1 MRPLSLK
8 GHDRALT
15 RVRLN
20 REGDLLFSSS
30 KGKSVCVWFT
40 ENGERLGTYDGHNGA
55 IWDVD
60 VSWDSNHLVS
70 SAADNTMKVGF
81 HTNVLF
87 RFHHPYIPGLGC
99 RKWPM
104 RFHSTMQNSMP
115 FSSVVFQWKFDC
127 FDNNQ
132 DRDGEGDFE
141 GRGHER
147 SGTNGW
153 TRPYHAPDARQPK
166 YLYFLT
172 FG

>member
-1 MRPLSLK
+1 MKWILTEKLCNKNEESGEQRNFKKKSKEKTHKTQLGFLTRKFHSRFPFKSSKLPKPTPSLPPFIAITNSFTGALMRPLSLK

-60 VSWDSNHLVS
+60 VSWDSSHLVS

-81 HTNVLF
+81 HLLVYFWHFVIL
-87 RFHHPYIPGLGC
+87 
-99 RKWPM
+99 
-104 RFHSTMQNSMP
+104 
-115 FSSVVFQWKFDC
+115 VF
-127 FDNNQ
+127 
-132 DRDGEGDFE
+132 
-141 GRGHER
+141 
-147 SGTNGW
+147 
-153 TRPYHAPDARQPK
+153 
-166 YLYFLT
+166 
-172 FG
+172 